1 MYNSK
6 YNKII
11 FDVLSGSFLIGLI
24 SYFTLQFD
32 ENPEYL
38 KIIAYLWAVP
48 LLYFYFLYIIYPKG
62 NEAIKSFTIHGLFG
76 NILTFIIMVITYYL
90 IKLNVN
96 TNNIILFN
104 IIYGLLSLFI
114 YFYFKLYL
122 KF

>member
-76 NILTFIIMVITYYL
+76 MILTLIIMIFTYYL
-90 IKLNVN
+90 LILKININ
-96 TNNIILFN
+96 YIILVN
-104 IIYGLLSLFI
+104 ILYGLLTLFI

>member
-1 MYNSK
+1 MYNKK

-11 FDVLSGSFLIGLI
+11 LDIITGSVLIGFI
-24 SYFTLQFD
+24 SYFSLQFD

-76 NILTFIIMVITYYL
+76 MILTFIIMIFTYYL
-90 IKLNVN
+90 LILKININ
-96 TNNIILFN
+96 YIILVN
-104 IIYGLLSLFI
+104 ILYGLLTLFI
-114 YFYFKLYL
+114 YFYFKLYI